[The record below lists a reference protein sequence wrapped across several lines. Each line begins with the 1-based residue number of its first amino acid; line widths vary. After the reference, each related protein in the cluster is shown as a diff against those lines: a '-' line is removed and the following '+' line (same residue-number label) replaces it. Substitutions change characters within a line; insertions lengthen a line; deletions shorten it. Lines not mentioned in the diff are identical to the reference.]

1 MELVPVNPTDGIYP
15 ATADY
20 IHAQEVR
27 GVERLLFISGTMGL
41 DPSGAPGATL
51 EEQLD
56 LIWSNIR
63 RILAA
68 TGMTVDNIV
77 RTTAYLRDS
86 AYSETNAKVRVAA
99 LNGRTIPTTSIVVQT
114 LEEEWLVEIEAVA
127 AA

>member
-1 MELVPVNPTDGIYP
+1 MELVPHNPTDGIYP

-27 GVERLLFISGTMGL
+27 GADRFLFISGTMGL
-41 DPSGAPGATL
+41 DPHGVPGATL

-63 RILAA
+63 SILAA
-68 TGMTVDNIV
+68 AHMTVENIV
-77 RTTAYLRDS
+77 RTTAYLRD
-86 AYSETNAKVRVAA
+86 ATYAETNAKARVAA
-99 LNGRTIPTTSIVVQT
+99 LNGRIIPTTSIVAQT
-114 LEEEWLVEIEAVA
+114 LDTAWLVEIEAVA